1 LTRILLVLVLALAP
15 AIAAEEGGEHGGGM
29 KEPSIWWKWANFAIL
44 AGGLGYLISKH
55 APAYFDSRNKEIQGA
70 LQEARKL
77 REESEARVADIER
90 RVANLGADMDA
101 MREAAKKE
109 MAAEA
114 ERIRIETEKALAKV
128 QANAEHEIA
137 AATKFA
143 RHELKVYSANLAIQ
157 LAAAQ
162 VRDQLNPAIQDKLV
176 TDFVGQL
183 AAAKKASH

>member
-1 LTRILLVLVLALAP
+1 MKRVLLVLALALAP
-15 AIAAEEGGEHGGGM
+15 AFAAEEGGHGGGM
-29 KEPSIWWKWANFAIL
+29 KEPSIWWKWANFAVL
-44 AGGLGYLISKH
+44 AGGLGYLISKY
-55 APAYFDSRNKEIQGA
+55 APAYFESRNKEIRGG

-90 RVANLGADMDA
+90 RVARLGTDMDA
-101 MREAAKKE
+101 MREGAKKE

-114 ERIRIETEKALAKV
+114 ERIRTETEKTLAKV

-143 RHELKVYSANLAIQ
+143 LHDLKVYSADLAIQ
-157 LAAAQ
+157 LAAAH
-162 VRDQLNPAIQDKLV
+162 VRNQLNPATQDKLV

-183 AAAKKASH
+183 AAAKKVSH